1 MNKQE
6 VQMTT
11 KYPTTYELENI
22 LVKHLWDNCDSPDGF
37 IFFSLVKGEYLK
49 SANVEGAELMVGQW
63 YHIYKDLEKKGIIEF
78 LDYLNG
84 RALRT
89 DSAVYSFTKKGTVL
103 AKKLSSRRFK

>member
-1 MNKQE
+1 
-6 VQMTT
+6 MTNT

-22 LVKHLWDNCDSPDGF
+22 LVKHLWDNCDSPSGF
-37 IFFSLVKGEYLK
+37 IFFSLVKGDYLK

-78 LDYLNG
+78 VDYLNG

-89 DSAVYSFTKKGTVL
+89 DSAVYSFTKEGTKL
-103 AKKLSSRRFK
+103 AKKLSKRRHQ